1 MKNDS
6 IRNRHLSTSFSDSHG
21 RSLILRGEEIR
32 LLSGDSL
39 RRVLGGGEQ
48 SDLPDCPI
56 RTSR

>member
-1 MKNDS
+1 MKNGS
-6 IRNRHLSTSFSDSHG
+6 IRNKYLLVGLGDSYK

-39 RRVLGGGEQ
+39 SRVLGGGEQ